1 MKFNDLLFPYLRDVL
16 ENQVPPIEELIPFP
30 FHEHLLVFPELQ
42 DPWCFVEIEES
53 DLLLCAQLFQDHLR
67 NGTRKQ
73 KILDAVKNAARDVAD
88 GLRFCGI
95 KNLDTQDRFDLN
107 LVDYDEKVRID
118 SFYRSISNALQYRQ
132 SWSWKQE
139 HDMYGH
145 SCLFPGLRE
154 HFESEEFTSL
164 MNDVKAIL
172 RFVQDQR
179 DAVAL
184 EHSARKAF
192 SSWTECD
199 HPLIG
204 LDAGTAAV
212 DFGALAER
220 NSKLSSV
227 AAA

>member
-16 ENQVPPIEELIPFP
+16 ENPVPPIEELTPFP
-30 FHEHLLVFPELQ
+30 FNENILVFPKLQ

-73 KILDAVKNAARDVAD
+73 KFLDAFKNAAREVAD
-88 GLRFCGI
+88 GMKFCGI
-95 KNLDTQDRFDLN
+95 NRLDTQDRFDLDFIN
-107 LVDYDEKVRID
+107 YDGKVDID
-118 SFYRSISNALQYRQ
+118 CFYRSISQALQYRQ
-132 SWSWKQE
+132 SWSWKGE
-139 HDMYGH
+139 HNMNSRRD
-145 SCLFPGLRE
+145 LFPGLRE

-179 DAVAL
+179 DAVSL
-184 EHSARKAF
+184 EHSARKVF

-220 NSKLSSV
+220 NSKLSP
-227 AAA
+227 AAAA